1 MNNESRLLSK
11 IVSEN
16 KVNYALER
24 GVSVEW
30 FNDAGDKNLFKFLHN
45 HFTNYQESPSLELI
59 NDNFPT
65 YQPEKV
71 IDSIDYYIDKVVEA
85 RRKALIIS
93 SLTGAIQKLESSGD
107 HESALD
113 TLNSGL
119 LVLEQENLGG
129 INDLQIRNAAQT
141 ALAEYE
147 HRKNNPGLLGYPTGF
162 PTMDAVTSGLQP
174 GQLVVIVAPPKT
186 GKSTLALQI
195 AINNH
200 LDGHV
205 PLFISF
211 EKIGRAHV

>member
-93 SLTGAIQKLESSGD
+93 SLTGAIQKLE
-107 HESALD
+107 
-113 TLNSGL
+113 
-119 LVLEQENLGG
+119 
-129 INDLQIRNAAQT
+129 
-141 ALAEYE
+141 
-147 HRKNNPGLLGYPTGF
+147 
-162 PTMDAVTSGLQP
+162 
-174 GQLVVIVAPPKT
+174 
-186 GKSTLALQI
+186 
-195 AINNH
+195 
-200 LDGHV
+200 
-205 PLFISF
+205 
-211 EKIGRAHV
+211 IGRAHV